1 MSENQVAAQY
11 SSPIEAALSLKSE
24 LEAYDRDKDRRS
36 LLSALKEQFLLNRF
50 LAASQAE
57 NNRNLALRIL
67 FGRME
72 QMSDAMLLKTIK
84 ELSEIGALD
93 MSVVM
98 GVQMPENRSSTVSI
112 QQAFGLPG
120 GGSQPSL
127 GDLQCGF

>member
-1 MSENQVAAQY
+1 MSENQVSAQY
-11 SSPIEAALSLKSE
+11 SSPIEAALSLKNE

-67 FGRME
+67 FNRME
-72 QMSDAMLLKTIK
+72 QMSDAMLVKTIK

-98 GVQMPENRSSTVSI
+98 GVQVPGNRSSTVSI

-127 GDLQCGF
+127 CDLQFGS